1 MQETSVRS
9 KYQLALGVLRNKY
22 SFKRLL
28 VVMWFLCTNFLLLF
42 SAYFEQNCG
51 DSDGKDESK

>member
-9 KYQLALGVLRNKY
+9 KYQLALGVLRNKH

-51 DSDGKDESK
+51 D